1 MLHTGRRDRV
11 DATFVAACPIRVD
24 RTSSQA
30 DKTASSSMNTNHAHP
45 RCRYNSRASPTNL
58 ALNTIPPNHSSAYT
72 NVAYDR

>member
-58 ALNTIPPNHSSAYT
+58 ALNNMCNFGSWWT
-72 NVAYDR
+72 V